1 MAISLKDLR
10 STRAFL
16 PPRLLIYGP
25 PGMGKTTL
33 SAEFPDAVFV
43 QVEDGTPS
51 DLEIASFGHLS
62 SFGEVMEAVTAL
74 YSEEHDRR
82 TVVFDSIDKLE
93 ALVWA
98 QTCSD
103 NKWKSIE
110 DAGYGKGYVAADAV
124 WREFLDAAN
133 ALRRDKNMAVIF
145 IAHSSIDRFD
155 DPQVTSYSRYD
166 IRLHKRAL
174 ALFQDE
180 VDAILFVNQDVSVS
194 DEKKTKDTKA
204 LGAGNRWIFTE
215 GRPSYVAKNRF
226 GLPAKLLY
234 RKGEGYSALA
244 DFLPGQGGATMAR
257 AAE

>member
-1 MAISLKDLR
+1 
-10 STRAFL
+10 
-16 PPRLLIYGP
+16 
-25 PGMGKTTL
+25 
-33 SAEFPDAVFV
+33 
-43 QVEDGTPS
+43 
-51 DLEIASFGHLS
+51 
-62 SFGEVMEAVTAL
+62 
-74 YSEEHDRR
+74 
-82 TVVFDSIDKLE
+82 
-93 ALVWA
+93 
-98 QTCSD
+98 
-103 NKWKSIE
+103 
-110 DAGYGKGYVAADAV
+110 
-124 WREFLDAAN
+124 
-133 ALRRDKNMAVIF
+133 MAVIF